1 MDTLQQ
7 NATGETKVAEAQREE
22 DAKEE
27 DVDDMAVLDGQPKWK
42 RFPFSI
48 YWKSI
53 LENVKLTK
61 LQNCGDR
68 KLTQSMPMLSTPH
81 EMS

>member
-7 NATGETKVAEAQREE
+7 NATGETKDVGAQREK
-22 DAKEE
+22 DTKEE
-27 DVDDMAVLDGQPKWK
+27 DADDVAVPDGQPKWK
-42 RFPFSI
+42 RFSLSI

-61 LQNCGDR
+61 LQN
-68 KLTQSMPMLSTPH
+68 
-81 EMS
+81 